1 MNPLKKLQ
9 LAAVILS
16 VLLLIP
22 LTVEVFGKLRP
33 AIVRPLGAA
42 MLVCLAAN
50 AFCAVLAL
58 KDGKR
63 NP

>member
-9 LAAVILS
+9 LAAAILS

-42 MLVCLAAN
+42 MLVCLA
-50 AFCAVLAL
+50 L